1 MTSKIKTF
9 EINGIID
16 TAEPV
21 LGNLQKL
28 CAAAACYFTFDS
40 TQGKYSVVENKQD
53 VPIATFDD
61 SNILG
66 GIQLGTLDVD
76 EMYNA
81 MSIEFNSKD
90 LRNETDVVHYKL
102 TDGNMYGKE
111 FYNPLNLRFDLV
123 NNPVQAAY
131 LGRIQVQQTRFDKL
145 IQFRTDYSYS
155 GLRAGDVIQVVN
167 DVLGYPLTGNVT
179 TLGYFRIA
187 SIKEVDSAEDGFVI
201 EITGHQYADRV
212 YTQNL
217 MSRDFDREERDKKT
231 GIKASRT
238 SACIAAK
245 DDTKIGED
253 ASKVYESGSAANTAA
268 KSKAQETGF
277 IPELAKRTFTIAGP
291 QNICEGDTGVTYTFT
306 APADCCGRDDYT
318 VPYTISGTGIETL
331 DISIP
336 LTGDLTFTSG
346 VATMVFDVDN
356 SADTEG
362 NETMTIAVGCNRYD
376 VVIHDNYVDVPAY
389 TITADT
395 TTDTDVNE
403 ADECDTLTFN
413 ITATNTDNGAGIDY
427 TVTGIDSADLLTG
440 SLTGTVVADW
450 CDTAG
455 TVAFTF
461 TKGSTE
467 SDTIVFTLD
476 GKGVSKSVVLND
488 AADYTV
494 AWGHTEITE
503 GDTTSATVTVDGIP
517 DGTSVPWALSGTASG
532 KVTSATSGTV
542 TISSGQGIVT
552 GISTNDDGVEDGYST
567 TLIITFGPTTGYE
580 TCGNAS
586 ASLTVL
592 DNDGGSPEFSNCQY
606 TLVPGVW
613 CAAYASAN
621 GQVSNITPKDYVS
634 VMTYPRV
641 GTPVQI
647 PTAVTVTAGLPST
660 VTINATVTAYT
671 GTGMGGIPF
680 EIITTFDSLGADQ
693 PVTGTTTQ
701 VRGYT

>member
-16 TAEPV
+16 TSEPV

-40 TQGKYSVVENKQD
+40 SQGKYSVVENKQD
-53 VPIATFDD
+53 VPVATFDD

-90 LRNETDVVHYKL
+90 LRNETDVIHYKL
-102 TDGNMYGKE
+102 TDGNKYGKE

-217 MSRDFDREERDKKT
+217 MTRDFDREERDKKT

-238 SACIAAK
+238 SACIAEK
-245 DDTKIGED
+245 DDTKIGDD
-253 ASKVYESGSAANTAA
+253 ASKVFESGSAANTAA
-268 KSKAQETGF
+268 KANAQQTGF
-277 IPELAKRTFTIAGP
+277 VPELSKRLFTISGP

-318 VPYTISGTGIETL
+318 VPYTISGTNIDAT

-336 LTGDLTFTSG
+336 LTGDLSFTNG

-356 SADTEG
+356 SAKTEG
-362 NETMTIAVGCNRYD
+362 NEPMTIAVGCNRYD
-376 VVIHDNYVDVPAY
+376 VTIHDNYIDVPEY

-395 TTDTDVNE
+395 TTATDVTE

-427 TVTGIDSADLLTG
+427 TITGIDAADLLTG

-450 CDTAG
+450 CDEAG
-455 TVAFTF
+455 TVSFTF

-476 GKGVSKSVVLND
+476 GKGVSKSIVLND

-494 AWGHTEITE
+494 AWTDSQITE
-503 GDTTSATVTVDGIP
+503 GDTTSASVTVDGIP
-517 DGTSVPWALSGTASG
+517 DGISVPWALSGTALG
-532 KVTSATSGTV
+532 KVTSATSGSV
-542 TISSGQGIVT
+542 TISGGSATVS
-552 GISTNDDGVEDGYST
+552 GISTNDDGTEDGYST

-580 TCGNAS
+580 TCGSAS
-586 ASLTVL
+586 ASLEVL
-592 DNDGGSPEFSNCQY
+592 DNDGGSPEFSTCQY
-606 TLVPGVW
+606 TLVPAVW
-613 CAAYASAN
+613 CPTYSSTN
-621 GQVSNITPKDYVS
+621 GEVTGMSIQNYVS
-634 VMTYPRV
+634 VMTYPKV

-647 PTAVTVTAGLPST
+647 PTQVSVTQGSPST

-671 GTGMGGIPF
+671 GTNMGGIPF
-680 EIITTFDSLGADQ
+680 EIITTFDSLAVDQ

>member
-9 EINGIID
+9 EIKGIID

-253 ASKVYESGSAANTAA
+253 ASKVFESGSTANTAA
-268 KSKAQETGF
+268 KAKAQETGF
-277 IPELAKRTFTIAGP
+277 VPELAKRKFTVTGP
-291 QNICEGDTGVTYTFT
+291 STVCEGMTGVAFTFT
-306 APADCCGRDDYT
+306 APADCCGSVDYT

-336 LTGDLTFTSG
+336 LTGDITFTSG
-346 VATMVFDVDN
+346 VGTLTMDIDN
-356 SADTEG
+356 AADTEG
-362 NETMTIAVGCNRYD
+362 DETMIIQVGCTTHSVLIKDTYID
-376 VVIHDNYVDVPAY
+376 APVY
-389 TITADT
+389 TITPSAAT
-395 TTDTDVNE
+395 VT
-403 ADECDTLTFN
+403 ECDTLTF
-413 ITATNTDNGAGIDY
+413 TVSATNTDNGASIPY
-427 TVTGIDSADLLTG
+427 TITGIDAGDLLTG
-440 SLTGTVVADW
+440 SLTGNIVADW
-450 CDTAG
+450 CDEDG
-455 TVAFTF
+455 TVDLTF
-461 TKGSTE
+461 TKGTNEGTE
-467 SDTIVFTLD
+467 TITFTLD
-476 GKGVSKSVVLND
+476 GKGVSTTVNLTD
-488 AADYTV
+488 AVNYTV
-494 AWGHTEITE
+494 AWATATITE
-503 GDTTSATVTVDGIP
+503 GDSTSFTITVDGIP
-517 DGTSVPWALSGTASG
+517 DGVSVPWALSGSAAG
-532 KVTSATSGTV
+532 KVTSGTSGSVTISGGSGTV
-542 TISSGQGIVT
+542 NVT
-552 GISTNDDGVEDGYST
+552 TNDDGTDDGYST
-567 TLIITFGPTTGYE
+567 TLIATAGPTTGYE
-580 TCGNAS
+580 TCGTATAN
-586 ASLTVL
+586 LEVL
-592 DNDGGSPEFSNCQY
+592 DNDGSSVEFANCQY
-606 TLVPGVW
+606 TLIPLAW
-613 CAAYASAN
+613 CPVYQTSDGEVTNLTIKKYMSAL
-621 GQVSNITPKDYVS
+621 
-634 VMTYPRV
+634 TYPRT
-641 GTPVQI
+641 GTPVTV
-647 PTAVTVTAGLPST
+647 PASVTVTKGNPST
-660 VTINATVTAYT
+660 VTVNSTITVYT
-671 GTGMGGIPF
+671 NSSYGGVDCNV
-680 EIITTFDSLGADQ
+680 ITSFNSIAVDDM
-693 PVTGTTTQ
+693 VTGTTTT
-701 VRGYT
+701 VRGFM